1 MSVSVL
7 LVEDH
12 EPSRAMLSERLRL
25 RGFEDWT
32 PIDGRHAVAAAL
44 EHRPDIILM
53 DLSLP
58 SLDGVEAWR
67 TICDMCDEPPPAIAM
82 TACTIQDVQSMCAEL
97 GFSAYVTKPCVFSE
111 LVSEIN
117 RLVLRAP
124 HLNIS

>member
-1 MSVSVL
+1 MTVSIL

-12 EPSRAMLSERLRL
+12 EPSRAMLAERLR
-25 RGFEDWT
+25 RSGFEVWT
-32 PIDGRHAVAAAL
+32 AVDGRHGVAATL
-44 EHRPDIILM
+44 ERRPDIILM

-67 TICDMCDEPPPAIAM
+67 TICEMCDDPPPAIAM
-82 TACTIQDVQSMCAEL
+82 TACTIQDVQHLCVEL
-97 GFSAYVTKPCVFSE
+97 GFSAYFTKPCVFAD

-124 HLNIS
+124 YLNVG